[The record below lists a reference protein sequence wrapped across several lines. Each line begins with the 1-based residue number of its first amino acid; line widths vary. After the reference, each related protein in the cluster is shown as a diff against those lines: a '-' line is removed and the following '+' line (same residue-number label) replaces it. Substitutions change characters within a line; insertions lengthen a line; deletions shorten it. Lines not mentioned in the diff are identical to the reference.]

1 MQIYSFL
8 FKWKKNCQPNFK
20 KKVSLQFVRTVY
32 VCSNQLVA
40 SFEEAKKN
48 RMSQIE
54 NELETSRLLRDW
66 YRIHKRELPWR
77 ESSDPYII
85 WISEIILQQTRVA
98 QGMDYFLRF
107 TERFPDVA
115 SLASAEEDEVLKYWQ
130 GLGYYSRA
138 RNLHAAAK
146 DIMERFGGIFPERY
160 EDVISLKG
168 IGEYTAAAI
177 VSFVWNQPYPVVDGN
192 VFRVLS
198 RPVCGRYSDRY
209 AQREKSLYGT
219 GRLGDGPAVCRATQP
234 GYNGIGRLAM
244 RAAKSGLRS
253 LSVERA
259 LRCLWGGRCADLS
272 GETEK
277 DQDA

>member
-85 WISEIILQQTRVA
+85 WISEIILQQTRVGRGLVIIVA
-98 QGMDYFLRF
+98 PVTCMLRQKILWNVSVGYFL
-107 TERFPDVA
+107 
-115 SLASAEEDEVLKYWQ
+115 
-130 GLGYYSRA
+130 
-138 RNLHAAAK
+138 N
-146 DIMERFGGIFPERY
+146 
-160 EDVISLKG
+160 
-168 IGEYTAAAI
+168 
-177 VSFVWNQPYPVVDGN
+177 
-192 VFRVLS
+192 
-198 RPVCGRYSDRY
+198 
-209 AQREKSLYGT
+209 
-219 GRLGDGPAVCRATQP
+219 
-234 GYNGIGRLAM
+234 AM
-244 RAAKSGLRS
+244 RM
-253 LSVERA
+253 
-259 LRCLWGGRCADLS
+259 
-272 GETEK
+272 
-277 DQDA
+277 

>member
-66 YRIHKRELPWR
+66 YRIHRRELPWR

-198 RPVCGRYSDRY
+198 RLFAVDTPIDTPKGKKPLRNW
-209 AQREKSLYGT
+209 
-219 GRLGDGPAVCRATQP
+219 PA
-234 GYNGIGRLAM
+234 
-244 RAAKSGLRS
+244 
-253 LSVERA
+253 
-259 LRCLWGGRCADLS
+259 W
-272 GETEK
+272 
-277 DQDA
+277 

>member
-177 VSFVWNQPYPVVDGN
+177 VSFVWN
-192 VFRVLS
+192 
-198 RPVCGRYSDRY
+198 
-209 AQREKSLYGT
+209 
-219 GRLGDGPAVCRATQP
+219 AVCRATQP

>member
-107 TERFPDVA
+107 TERFPRMRGPFFVPVA
-115 SLASAEEDEVLKYWQ
+115 TGAGSDGLSLQFGVQHPSNGAD
-130 GLGYYSRA
+130 SRNHSH
-138 RNLHAAAK
+138 R
-146 DIMERFGGIFPERY
+146 
-160 EDVISLKG
+160 
-168 IGEYTAAAI
+168 
-177 VSFVWNQPYPVVDGN
+177 
-192 VFRVLS
+192 
-198 RPVCGRYSDRY
+198 
-209 AQREKSLYGT
+209 T
-219 GRLGDGPAVCRATQP
+219 GR
-234 GYNGIGRLAM
+234 GR
-244 RAAKSGLRS
+244 RTGSQSRRGSRS
-253 LSVERA
+253 S
-259 LRCLWGGRCADLS
+259 
-272 GETEK
+272 
-277 DQDA
+277 

>member
-1 MQIYSFL
+1 MEKELPAKIL
-8 FKWKKNCQPNFK
+8 R

-115 SLASAEEDEVLKYWQ
+115 SLASAEEDEVLKYLQ
-130 GLGYYSRA
+130 GLVIIVAPVTCMPWRVTS
-138 RNLHAAAK
+138 
-146 DIMERFGGIFPERY
+146 IPE
-160 EDVISLKG
+160 
-168 IGEYTAAAI
+168 
-177 VSFVWNQPYPVVDGN
+177 
-192 VFRVLS
+192 
-198 RPVCGRYSDRY
+198 
-209 AQREKSLYGT
+209 
-219 GRLGDGPAVCRATQP
+219 
-234 GYNGIGRLAM
+234 
-244 RAAKSGLRS
+244 
-253 LSVERA
+253 
-259 LRCLWGGRCADLS
+259 
-272 GETEK
+272 
-277 DQDA
+277 